1 MCSVSNRI
9 ISSGVSNSIVCSV
22 SFFCSRLAIVM
33 YVVCRCC
40 NKDSFKK
47 KMDSRLKKIKG
58 KRDRVKNKRREG
70 WEGME
75 VGKDKQASKKRRG
88 TERNAN

>member
-1 MCSVSNRI
+1 
-9 ISSGVSNSIVCSV
+9 
-22 SFFCSRLAIVM
+22 
-33 YVVCRCC
+33 
-40 NKDSFKK
+40 
-47 KMDSRLKKIKG
+47 MDSRLKKIKG